1 MVSQFSGDIDW
12 ERLVLMSLMNWIWRQ
27 LNARDA
33 LDGMAVVIGAAVED
47 LGAKRVAQE
56 LRRLADYLER
66 TGSTAAARANAVA
79 STARSTFKRA
89 KN

>member
-1 MVSQFSGDIDW
+1 
-12 ERLVLMSLMNWIWRQ
+12 MSLMNWIWRQ

-66 TGSTAAARANAVA
+66 TGSTAAARA
-79 STARSTFKRA
+79 STASVTFRDAVTPRARSGKRA
-89 KN
+89 PEGSDV

>member
-1 MVSQFSGDIDW
+1 MG
-12 ERLVLMSLMNWIWRQ
+12 LMDWIWKQ

-33 LDGMAVVIGAAVED
+33 LDGMAVVIGAAVQE

-66 TGSTAAARANAVA
+66 TGSTAAARANAVTA
-79 STARSTFKRA
+79 SARDTFRSA
-89 KN
+89 RRPRSN

>member
-1 MVSQFSGDIDW
+1 MG
-12 ERLVLMSLMNWIWRQ
+12 LMDWIWKQ

-33 LDGMAVVIGAAVED
+33 LDGMAVVIGAAVQE

-66 TGSTAAARANAVA
+66 TGSTAAARANAVT
-79 STARSTFKRA
+79 TAARDSFRSARRPRS
-89 KN
+89 N

>member
-1 MVSQFSGDIDW
+1 
-12 ERLVLMSLMNWIWRQ
+12 MSLMNWIWRQ

-66 TGSTAAARANAVA
+66 TGSTAAARANFAAGRTAQAVNRM
-79 STARSTFKRA
+79 ARSRR
-89 KN
+89 

>member
-1 MVSQFSGDIDW
+1 
-12 ERLVLMSLMNWIWRQ
+12 MSVMNWIWRQ

-66 TGSTAAARANAVA
+66 TGSTASARA
-79 STARSTFKRA
+79 STASVTFRDAVVSRSRPRVKE
-89 KN
+89 

>member
-1 MVSQFSGDIDW
+1 
-12 ERLVLMSLMNWIWRQ
+12 MSLMDWIWKQ

-33 LDGMAVVIGAAVED
+33 LDGMAVVIGAAVHD
-47 LGAKRVAQE
+47 LGAKRVAEE

-79 STARSTFKRA
+79 VNARRSLQKA
-89 KN
+89 K